1 MEINFE
7 TKHLDVSLYQRMILK
22 YIYDHYHYKII
33 QDTKLK
39 INGK

>member
-22 YIYDHYHYKII
+22 YIYDHYHYKDYTRYQA
-33 QDTKLK
+33 QDKW
-39 INGK
+39 